1 MSSLPCDVVKRL
13 LPLLLLLITAAPPAL
28 PARAQDCEVCAAL
41 SWRLVGP
48 FRAGRTVGAAGV
60 PQRPGTFY
68 IGVNNGGVWKTDD
81 YGRTW
86 EPIFDRES
94 TGSVG
99 DIAVAPSDP
108 DVIYVGTGEGLHR
121 PDLSTGDGMFR
132 STDAGRTWTHI
143 GLDDARQI
151 AGIAVHPDDP
161 DRVLVAAMGSPY
173 GPTGE
178 KGVYRTTDG
187 GRTWS
192 RVLYVDEH
200 TRAMQ
205 VTYDPV
211 RPDIVYADLW
221 AHQEG
226 PWENAAWSGATSGL
240 YKSVDGG
247 TTWKRLEG
255 GLPTAEMGLGRVGF
269 AIAPSLPDRV
279 FATVEAREGSGIYR
293 SEDAGETWTLVS
305 TDERVFDRG
314 SDFAEIKVDPKNP
327 DRVYTGSIASYRS
340 DDGGRTWFS
349 LKGAPG
355 GDDYHRIWIHPDE
368 PDIMLFATDQGAT
381 ITVNGGRTWSSW
393 YNQPTA
399 QLYHVTTDDRFPYRV
414 YGGQQ
419 ESGAIMISSRSN
431 GGQISFRDWVGVGAD
446 EYAYVAPDPL
456 NPRYVYGGRVVRH
469 DLETGQ
475 TKSVAPEALRSGT
488 YRILRTMPLAFHP
501 ADPAT
506 LYFGTNVLFRTR
518 NGGDSWDIV
527 SPDLS
532 REQPEVGES
541 FPQWEGPAP
550 RRGVIYSL
558 GLSPLDADVIWAG
571 TDDGLV
577 HVTWDGGA
585 TWKDVTPPGMSSW
598 DKVAQI
604 DAGHFEKGTA
614 YLAVNAFR
622 KNDLRAHVYVTHDF
636 GATWAHRAE
645 GLPDDAPVNAVRED
659 PKRPG
664 LLYAATEKTV
674 HASLDDGRTW
684 FSLRLNLP
692 PSSMRDLVVKDDDL
706 VVGTHGRS
714 IWILDNVTPL
724 RQAADAATATGA
736 YLFEPQL
743 ATRVRWNMFSDTP
756 LPPEEP
762 TGENPPDGAAIDY
775 LLRADAKSVTLE
787 ILGPGGAVVR
797 RYTNHDL
804 SMAPDTTGLPHPTYW
819 IRPEQQLSARAG
831 MHRFHWDLRHEP
843 PRGARRSY
851 QIAAVLRNTESSPNG
866 PWVLPGTYTV
876 RLTVDGVASERKIA
890 VRMDPRVT
898 TTPDDWRAQ
907 SEVSLRTMAAYD
919 RAQAAREEA
928 LAASARFGAAATDG
942 RRLSRRSREAVR
954 LAMEEAAAIA
964 GAGDPGAAD
973 IAYGSATETP
983 AERETLSGVQTKLI
997 YLLTVVQNADERPT
1011 AQALDGIAR
1020 LEAITD
1026 AVLARW
1032 QRVKTGSVARA
1043 ERALR

>member
-1 MSSLPCDVVKRL
+1 MP
-13 LPLLLLLITAAPPAL
+13 AASAQ
-28 PARAQDCEVCAAL
+28 AQDCEVCGAL
-41 SWRLVGP
+41 RWRLIGP

-68 IGVNNGGVWKTDD
+68 IGLNNGGVWKTDD

-86 EPIFDRES
+86 DPTFDRES
-94 TGSVG
+94 TGSIG
-99 DIAVAPSDP
+99 DLAVAPSDP
-108 DVIYVGTGEGLHR
+108 DVMYVGTGEGLHR
-121 PDLSTGDGMFR
+121 PDLSTGDGMFK
-132 STDAGRTWTHI
+132 SVDAGRTWKHV
-143 GLDDARQI
+143 GLGDARQI
-151 AGIAVHPDDP
+151 AGISIHPGDP

-178 KGVYRTTDG
+178 KGVFRTKDG
-187 GRTWS
+187 GATWE
-192 RVLYVDEH
+192 RVLYIDEH

-205 VTYDPV
+205 VTYDSV
-211 RPDIVYADLW
+211 RPEIAYADLW

-226 PWENAAWSGATSGL
+226 PWENAGWSGNTSGL
-240 YKSVDGG
+240 YKTTDGG
-247 TTWKRLEG
+247 TTWARLEG

-269 AIAPSLPDRV
+269 AIAASRPDRV
-279 FATVEAREGSGIYR
+279 YATVESREGSGIYR
-293 SEDAGETWTLVS
+293 SEDAGATWKLVS
-305 TDERVFDRG
+305 SDWRVFARG
-314 SDFAEIKVDPKNP
+314 SDFAEIKVDPTNP
-327 DRVYTGSIASYRS
+327 DRVYTGAIASYRS
-340 DDGGRTWFS
+340 DDGGLTWFS
-349 LKGAPG
+349 PKGAPG
-355 GDDYHRIWIHPDE
+355 GDDYHRIWIHPTE
-368 PDIMLFATDQGAT
+368 PRIMLFATDQGAT

-399 QLYHVTTDDRFPYRV
+399 QLYHVTTDHRFPYRV

-475 TKSVAPEALRSGT
+475 TTSVAPEALRSGR
-488 YRILRTMPLAFHP
+488 YRVLRTMPLAFHP

-558 GLSPLDADVIWAG
+558 GLSSLDADVIWAG

-577 HVTWDGGA
+577 HVTWDGGVS
-585 TWKDVTPPGMSSW
+585 WKNVTPPGMSSW

-604 DAGHFEKGTA
+604 DAGHFDKGTA
-614 YLAVNAFR
+614 YVAVNALR
-622 KNDLRAHVYVTHDF
+622 KDDLRPHVYVTHDF
-636 GATWAHRAE
+636 GATWAHRAA

-659 PKRPG
+659 PVRPG

-724 RQAADAATATGA
+724 RQAADLAASFGA
-736 YLFEPQL
+736 GGGNGAFLFEPQL
-743 ATRVRWNMFSDTP
+743 ATRVRWNLFSDTP
-756 LPPEEP
+756 NPPEEP

-775 LLRADAKSVTLE
+775 LLRAAARDVMLE
-787 ILGPGGAVVR
+787 ILGPGGTVVR
-797 RYTNHDL
+797 RYTNHDE
-804 SMAPDTTGLPHPTYW
+804 STAPDTTGLQHPTYW
-819 IRPEQQLSARAG
+819 IRPERGLGAQAG
-831 MHRFHWDLRHEP
+831 MHRFFWDLKLAAP
-843 PRGARRSY
+843 GGADREYPIS
-851 QIAAVLRNTESSPNG
+851 AVLRNTASVPSG
-866 PWVLPGTYTV
+866 PWMLPGTYTV
-876 RLTVDGVASERKIA
+876 RLTVDGVDSERSLS

-898 TTPDDWRAQ
+898 TSPDDWRAQ
-907 SEVSLRTMAAYD
+907 FEASLRIMAAYD

-928 LAASARFGAAATDG
+928 SAAAARFGTATEAM
-942 RRLSRRSREAVR
+942 RMSRRARESVR
-954 LAMEEAAAIA
+954 LAAEESAGVAGLGNP
-964 GAGDPGAAD
+964 GAGD

-983 AERETLSGVQTKLI
+983 SERETLSGVQTKLL
-997 YLLTVVQNADERPT
+997 YLLAVVQNADERPT
-1011 AQALDGIAR
+1011 AQALDGITR
-1020 LEAITD
+1020 LETITD

-1032 QRVKTGSVARA
+1032 KRVKTESVARA
-1043 ERALR
+1043 ERAMR